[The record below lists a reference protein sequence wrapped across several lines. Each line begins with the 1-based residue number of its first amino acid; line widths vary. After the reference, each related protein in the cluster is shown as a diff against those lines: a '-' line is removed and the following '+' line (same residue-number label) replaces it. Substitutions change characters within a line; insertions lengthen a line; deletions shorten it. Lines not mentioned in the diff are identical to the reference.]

1 MYEKITFVLTLLST
15 FVIIAP
21 TRHPGGLQEANMQQ
35 RTEAPRLSAIER
47 SVLFVIGTG
56 IALAVSPIVLAWWR
70 S

>member
-1 MYEKITFVLTLLST
+1 
-15 FVIIAP
+15 
-21 TRHPGGLQEANMQQ
+21 MQQ

-56 IALAVSPIVLAWWR
+56 IALAVSPVVLAWWR